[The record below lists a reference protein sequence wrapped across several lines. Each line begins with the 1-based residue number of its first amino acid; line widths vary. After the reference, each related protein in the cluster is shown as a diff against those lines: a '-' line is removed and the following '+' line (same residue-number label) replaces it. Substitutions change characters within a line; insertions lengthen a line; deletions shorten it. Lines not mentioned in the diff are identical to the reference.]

1 MASQRSRSPKQSAR
15 KQVLPLV
22 LIGVGLLMFGIV
34 AFILMPKEAPAASQN
49 DSEGSVTPA
58 EVNFAAPVLEL
69 NDLKGQPVSLS
80 DYRGQVVLVN
90 NWATWCPPCKAE
102 MPVLQQYYE
111 EHKDQGFTLIAI
123 EAGEPV
129 QEVADFAESYQLSF
143 PVWPDP
149 NQKALA
155 AFRQFTLPNSFV
167 IDRSGSVRLAW
178 LGAINL
184 AALEKYVTPLIEE

>member
-1 MASQRSRSPKQSAR
+1 MDSQPSKSAKKPAR
-15 KQVLPLV
+15 RQVLPLV

-34 AFILMPKEAPAASQN
+34 AFILLPKKTPAASQN
-49 DSEGSVTPA
+49 SNESLVTPA
-58 EVNFAAPVLEL
+58 EVNFAAPVLTL
-69 NDLKGQPVSLS
+69 NDLLGQPVSLR

-111 EHKDQGFTLIAI
+111 DHKDQGFTLIAI

-129 QEVADFAESYQLSF
+129 QEVADFAEAYQLTF

-149 NQKALA
+149 NQQALA

-178 LGAINL
+178 LGAINQ